1 MLYYNIHQA
10 SLGSASLN
18 FIAISGM
25 ISDMKQYAELNK
37 VGMCHALRGTD
48 LYVKSFAGGYPYLDG
63 DEVKRSSEKEP
74 IYSYGKN
81 YELDGE
87 EYALFVWTLEKD
99 GNKVS
104 KALDEASKKVTE
116 ENLRDISGAGNF
128 KYIADLFNVY

>member
-25 ISDMKQYAELNK
+25 ISGMKQYAELNK
-37 VGMCHALRGTD
+37 VGMCHALRETD
-48 LYVKSFAGGYPYLDG
+48 LYVKPFAGGYPYLDG

-87 EYALFVWTLEKD
+87 EYALFVWTLEEDKE
-99 GNKVS
+99 KVS
-104 KALDEASKKVTE
+104 KALDEASKKATK
-116 ENLRDISGAGNF
+116 ENLRSISGVGEF
-128 KYIADLFNVY
+128 KYVADLFNVY